1 MSELDDTETGLGLA
15 YGSGE
20 EGPSWIGRRLG
31 PHACEDEV
39 NWPAIKH
46 FCALV
51 RDRNPLYW
59 DEASARS
66 RFRAIPSPP
75 GMLFVWSM
83 PPLWR
88 PQGIDYPPTL
98 STQVPLPGNT
108 IINVVTESEF
118 LAPILV
124 GDRLSIEET
133 VSDVSPEKRTALGR
147 GHFVTTE
154 TLYRNQSDEGVA
166 RHKNVLLRYRVA
178 GETAVSS
185 SAIPAAEED
194 DSRGELLP
202 DVVLPVTLRLCVHDA
217 SATRDYFPGHHDR
230 DYARAQRVRDAF
242 LNTMFFHGFVD
253 RVVTDWTGP
262 AATIRRRRLRML
274 APICIGDT
282 IRTRSRVEARRREG
296 AEEIVEVRV
305 EVRAEHGLGAEALVT
320 CALGER

>member
-1 MSELDDTETGLGLA
+1 MSELDDTETGLGLV

-20 EGPSWIGRRLG
+20 ERPSWIGRRLG
-31 PHACEDEV
+31 PRACEDEV

-51 RDRNPLYW
+51 RDGNPLYW
-59 DEASARS
+59 DEAMARS
-66 RFRAIPSPP
+66 RFGAIPSPP

-124 GDRLSIEET
+124 GDRLSLEET

-154 TLYRNQSDEGVA
+154 TLYRNQRDEVVA
-166 RHKNVLLRYRVA
+166 RHRNVLFRYRVA

-185 SAIPAAEED
+185 SAVPAAEAD

-230 DYARAQRVRDAF
+230 DYARAQRERDAF

-262 AATIRRRRLRML
+262 AGTIRRRRLRMR

-282 IRTRSRVEARRREG
+282 IRTRSRVEARHREG
-296 AEEIVEVRV
+296 AEEIVDVRV